1 MKSFRSRKGMN
12 EKAWQL
18 LEDTITE
25 RRREAF
31 ALHRNGTRDVRQT
44 LLELIRI
51 EAEHIQ
57 AVNALYEKQGGES
70 SGRATGAAAL
80 NRLVE

>member
-18 LEDTITE
+18 LEGTITE
-25 RRREAF
+25 QRCEAF
-31 ALHRNGTRDVRQT
+31 ALHRNGTWDARQT
-44 LLELIRI
+44 LLELIRV

-57 AVNALYEKQGGES
+57 AVNVLYEKQGCDS
-70 SGRATGAAAL
+70 SRRATG
-80 NRLVE
+80 RLS